1 MVSILMTSLMEYM
14 DMTTYTEGSL
24 YTLSVDYYNKVT
36 LQCTYIYDGFVYFI
50 DNHKDINY
58 KKNIRTKKLYMFN
71 TQYQSWDTIEDSIKP
86 LADNEASVKSLPPSN
101 FQFRGD

>member
-1 MVSILMTSLMEYM
+1 
-14 DMTTYTEGSL
+14 MTTYTEGSL

-71 TQYQSWDTIEDSIKP
+71 TQYQSWDNIEDSIKP
-86 LADNEASVKSLPPSN
+86 LADNESSVKSLPPSN